1 MLYVR
6 ETLDPDFTILRYET
20 FCYPQV
26 SPPEKEAVEAAR
38 PLRHRN
44 QRPTPHLSF
53 PRQRTGSGDPDGK
66 QSGCVTFTSK

>member
-26 SPPEKEAVEAAR
+26 SPPEKDAAGR
-38 PLRHRN
+38 
-44 QRPTPHLSF
+44 
-53 PRQRTGSGDPDGK
+53 
-66 QSGCVTFTSK
+66 GCTATASAR